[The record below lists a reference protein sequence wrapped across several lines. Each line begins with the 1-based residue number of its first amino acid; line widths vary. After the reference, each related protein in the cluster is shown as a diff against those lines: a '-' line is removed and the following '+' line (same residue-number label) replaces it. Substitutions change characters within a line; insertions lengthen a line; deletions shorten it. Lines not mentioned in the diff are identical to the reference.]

1 MDEVP
6 VLGVLVEVGDHVP
19 AHRHHPDLVAAGVVE
34 GPSDQPSGEPV
45 APVGAVDTGVGED
58 PAAVALVVVE
68 LADLLA
74 VHQQAVAPAVGPGP
88 EIDVDVHPISVP
100 GIGVGPVRSP
110 PMAKAPV
117 LTPQADDFPRWY
129 QDVLAKAELADNGPV
144 RGTMVIRPYG
154 YAIWERMQAEVDAR
168 IKAAG
173 AENAYFPLF
182 IPESYLTREAEHVEG
197 FSPELAVVTHA
208 GGKELEEPVVV
219 RPTSETVIG
228 EFMGKWVQSHRDL
241 PLLLN
246 QWANVVRWE
255 LRTRLF
261 LRTSEFLWQE
271 GHTAHATEADAR
283 AYALQILHDVYR
295 DFMVDV
301 LALPVLIGRKT
312 RQERFAGA
320 TNTLACEAMMGDGK
334 ALQMGT
340 SHELGQNFAKVFD
353 ITYQDAEGAQQTAWT
368 TSWGVSTRMMGGLIM
383 GHGDDAGLRIPP
395 RLAATQ
401 VVVLVIRDDDGV
413 AEAAA
418 QLVHDLK
425 NNGIRAKLDDRTD
438 TSFGRRATDWELKGV
453 PVRIE
458 VGPRDLANGEITVVR
473 RDTGEKHQ
481 AAIGG
486 YAHHVPGL
494 LDEIQSALLAAATA
508 RRDERT
514 ADVATVDEAR
524 EAAQTGFARIPWA
537 TLGEQGEAALAED
550 AITVRCLQTPD
561 GEVPTAEDDPDVV
574 AVVARAY

>member
-1 MDEVP
+1 
-6 VLGVLVEVGDHVP
+6 
-19 AHRHHPDLVAAGVVE
+19 
-34 GPSDQPSGEPV
+34 
-45 APVGAVDTGVGED
+45 
-58 PAAVALVVVE
+58 
-68 LADLLA
+68 
-74 VHQQAVAPAVGPGP
+74 
-88 EIDVDVHPISVP
+88 
-100 GIGVGPVRSP
+100 
-110 PMAKAPV
+110 MAKAPV

-154 YAIWERMQAEVDAR
+154 YGLWERMQAEVDTR

-182 IPESYLTREAEHVEG
+182 IPQSYLTREAEHVEG

-228 EFMGKWVQSHRDL
+228 EFMAKWVQSHRDL

-255 LRTRLF
+255 LRTRIF

-271 GHTAHATEADAR
+271 GHTAHATQADAA
-283 AYALQILHDVYR
+283 AYALRILHDVYR
-295 DFMVDV
+295 DFMVEV
-301 LALPVLIGRKT
+301 LALPVLVGRKT

-353 ITYQDAEGAQQTAWT
+353 ITFQDSEGVQQTAWT
-368 TSWGVSTRMMGGLIM
+368 TSWGVSTRMMGSLIM
-383 GHGDDAGLRIPP
+383 GHGDDAGLRVPP
-395 RLAATQ
+395 RLASIQ
-401 VVVLVIRDDDGV
+401 VVVLSIRDDPAVLAAVSRISETLTDRGV
-413 AEAAA
+413 R
-418 QLVHDLK
+418 VR
-425 NNGIRAKLDDRTD
+425 GDDRTA
-438 TSFGRRATDWELKGV
+438 TSFGRRAADWRLKDV

-458 VGPRDLANGEITVVR
+458 VGPRDLENGEVTLVR
-473 RDTGEKHQ
+473 RDTNEKQQARLADLAVAVPGMLELIQ
-481 AAIGG
+481 AAM
-486 YAHHVPGL
+486 
-494 LDEIQSALLAAATA
+494 LADATR
-508 RRDERT
+508 RRDDNT
-514 ADVATVDEAR
+514 VDVATIDEAR
-524 EAAQTGFARIPWA
+524 DAAQTGFARIPWA
-537 TLGEQGEAALAED
+537 TLGEAGEAVLAET
-550 AITVRCLQTPD
+550 AVTVRCLQLPD
-561 GEVPTAEDDPDVV
+561 GSVPEAEDDPEVV

>member
-1 MDEVP
+1 
-6 VLGVLVEVGDHVP
+6 
-19 AHRHHPDLVAAGVVE
+19 
-34 GPSDQPSGEPV
+34 
-45 APVGAVDTGVGED
+45 
-58 PAAVALVVVE
+58 
-68 LADLLA
+68 
-74 VHQQAVAPAVGPGP
+74 
-88 EIDVDVHPISVP
+88 
-100 GIGVGPVRSP
+100 
-110 PMAKAPV
+110 MAKAPV

-154 YAIWERMQAEVDAR
+154 YGLWERMVAEVDAR
-168 IKAAG
+168 IKDAG

-228 EFMGKWVQSHRDL
+228 EFMAKWVNSHRDL

-255 LRTRLF
+255 LRTRIF

-271 GHTAHATEADAR
+271 GHTAHATEADAS
-283 AYALQILHDVYR
+283 AYALRILEDVYR
-295 DFMVDV
+295 DFMVEV
-301 LALPVLIGRKT
+301 LAMPVLIGRKT
-312 RQERFAGA
+312 KQERFAGA

-353 ITYQDAEGAQQTAWT
+353 ITYQSAEGQQETCWT

-383 GHGDDAGLRIPP
+383 CHGDDRGLVVPP
-395 RLAATQ
+395 RLASNQ
-401 VVVLVIRDDDGV
+401 VVVLIIKDEDGV
-413 AEAAA
+413 GAAA
-418 QLVHDLK
+418 QALVDEIRTE
-425 NNGIRAKLDDRTD
+425 GIRVKLDDRTD
-438 TSFGRRATDWELKGV
+438 TSFGRRATNWELKGV

-458 VGPRDLANGEITVVR
+458 VGPRDLVNGEVTIVR
-473 RDTGEKHQ
+473 RDTGEKRQVGIAGLAHDLPAVLDGIQ
-481 AAIGG
+481 A
-486 YAHHVPGL
+486 
-494 LDEIQSALLAAATA
+494 DMLAAATV
-508 RRDERT
+508 RRDART
-514 ADVATVDEAR
+514 LTVSTVDEAR

-537 TLGEQGEAALAED
+537 TLGEEGEELLARD
-550 AITVRCLQTPD
+550 AITVRCLQSAD
-561 GEVPTAEDDPDVV
+561 GGVPASEDEPGVM